1 MSKTSKNK
9 LITRGSFLKK
19 VALATT
25 GIALTSKSKAIN
37 GSMPFSFWIGKP
49 KVTNYSWLF
58 INSSNSYVSLQ
69 TQVVFTGSY
78 TVEAWCYPTSVNG
91 TNSAIFAEYNYG
103 GGADFYSIIVPGTGW
118 YGGDSVSGFGGA
130 VSSTA
135 TLNTWTYYTL
145 SVDGPNNLITLYI
158 NGTNVASNS
167 YPGGTTGTSSTPARI
182 GNSSN
187 LYSPWIG
194 YISNLRVTKS
204 VVYTGNFT
212 PPTTQLTKLTN
223 TVLLAAQNNTYVD
236 NSGTY
241 SLAAGS
247 GVSTSTFSPF

>member
-78 TVEAWCYPTSVNG
+78 TVEAWCYPTG
-91 TNSAIFAEYNYG
+91 TSSNNSTLFAQFNYG
-103 GGADFYSIIVPGTGW
+103 SGTDFYTLLTPTSLW
-118 YGGDSVSGFGGA
+118 FGGDSVSGFGGA
-130 VSSTA
+130 VSSTL

-158 NGTNVASNS
+158 NGTNVASKS
-167 YPGGTTGTSSTPARI
+167 YTGGTTGTSSTPAMI

-187 LYSPWIG
+187 VLCPYIG

-247 GVSTSTFSPF
+247 DVSTSTFSPF